1 MQMGLKLLFK
11 KVLGLTVETSDL
23 NEIKKH
29 IGAVEARLIEVI
41 KSNLIVE
48 NTLNSSDKKKLLSL
62 AASSALITSNNSNNV
77 RVRSSEASNATEMDF
92 IIARTRRPTQSAPGS
107 FDENEDGSTPR
118 PRAKSK
124 DSTQGSAPPL
134 QTILDRSSVKKQA
147 AKLIADSLKT
157 EKKKTSP
164 SRDQKMH
171 TSKLSVAKSSRRK
184 MLINKF

>member
-1 MQMGLKLLFK
+1 VQMGLKLLFK
-11 KVLGLTVETSDL
+11 KMLGLTVETSDL

-29 IGAVEARLIEVI
+29 IGAVEARLSEVI
-41 KSNLIVE
+41 KSNHIVE
-48 NTLNSSDKKKLLSL
+48 NNLNSSDKKKLLSL
-62 AASSALITSNNSNNV
+62 AASSALITNNNSNNV
-77 RVRSSEASNATEMDF
+77 RVRPSEASNATDVDF
-92 IIARTRRPTQSAPGS
+92 IIARTRRTHSAAGS

-164 SRDQKMH
+164 SREQKMR
-171 TSKLSVAKSSRRK
+171 TSKLSVAKSSKRK